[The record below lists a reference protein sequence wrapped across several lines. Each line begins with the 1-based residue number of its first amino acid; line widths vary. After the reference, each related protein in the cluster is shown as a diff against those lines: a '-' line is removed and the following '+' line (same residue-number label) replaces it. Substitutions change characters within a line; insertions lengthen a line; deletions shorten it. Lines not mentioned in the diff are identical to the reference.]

1 MLPIAIGLVAAVV
14 IFVLVLRRQ
23 MGIEAAKEYSHVNEV
38 SGEED
43 EDSGVI
49 E

>member
-1 MLPIAIGLVAAVV
+1 
-14 IFVLVLRRQ
+14 
-23 MGIEAAKEYSHVNEV
+23 MGIEAAKEYSHVTE
-38 SGEED
+38 EFDDED